1 MHNIVE
7 IEGDKTL
14 ARDISSHAVITV
26 SPDKLNE
33 YQVRKRI
40 AEQKANELARQ
51 QEEIEELRDDIKQ
64 IKSMLQALLQR

>member
-26 SPDKLNE
+26 SPDKLND
-33 YQVRKRI
+33 YQARKRI
-40 AEQKANELARQ
+40 AEQKASELALQ
-51 QEEIEELRDDIKQ
+51 QEEIEELKDDIKQ

>member
-26 SPDKLNE
+26 SPDKLND
-33 YQVRKRI
+33 YQARKRI
-40 AEQKANELARQ
+40 AEQKASKLARQ
-51 QEEIEELRDDIKQ
+51 QEEIEELKDDIKQ

>member
-26 SPDKLNE
+26 SPDKLND
-33 YQVRKRI
+33 YQARKRI
-40 AEQKANELARQ
+40 AEQKSNELARQ
-51 QEEIEELRDDIKQ
+51 QEEIEELKDDIKQ

>member
-26 SPDKLNE
+26 SPDKLND
-33 YQVRKRI
+33 YQARKRI
-40 AEQKANELARQ
+40 AEQKASELARQ
-51 QEEIEELRDDIKQ
+51 QEEIEELKDDIKQ

>member
-26 SPDKLNE
+26 SPDKLND
-33 YQVRKRI
+33 YQSRKRI
-40 AEQKANELARQ
+40 AEQKASELARQ
-51 QEEIEELRDDIKQ
+51 QEEIEELKDDIKQ

>member
-40 AEQKANELARQ
+40 AEQKASELARQ

>member
-26 SPDKLNE
+26 SPDKLND
-33 YQVRKRI
+33 YKARKRI
-40 AEQKANELARQ
+40 AEQKSNELARQ
-51 QEEIEELRDDIKQ
+51 QEEIEELKDDIKQ

>member
-40 AEQKANELARQ
+40 AEQKASELARQ
-51 QEEIEELRDDIKQ
+51 QEEIEELKDDIKQ